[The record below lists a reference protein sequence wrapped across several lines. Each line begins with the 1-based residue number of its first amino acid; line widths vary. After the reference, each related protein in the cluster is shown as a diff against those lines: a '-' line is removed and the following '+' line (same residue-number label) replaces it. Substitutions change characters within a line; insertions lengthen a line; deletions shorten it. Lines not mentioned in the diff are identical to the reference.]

1 MVVTDPSIDPV
12 TGLPVLNP
20 SGPVQQ
26 IPLGQEVF
34 PYADLNATAQPT
46 RGPIYGD
53 DIIPTSSLITAPDD
67 QLKPRSIQS
76 TRTRELRVRE
86 AVFQNLGAAIPD
98 GTTAPIDVN
107 VIGDGGGGGGN
118 GPVAMKHYSD
128 SVTTNNGAITQSG
141 FVTAPTT
148 IWGVGYYATPGNVM
162 PVNSSYV
169 GEFWVGFGA
178 DGNLPL
184 VSPLFILPP
193 QLTYTGVDLGGSGKP
208 YVVAEV
214 WFPSGW
220 NPVNYL
226 HNGNLYIYLRGQNY
240 NLDTDVHV
248 YYT

>member
-1 MVVTDPSIDPV
+1 MVVTDPSIDPI

-98 GTTAPIDVN
+98 GTTAPVDVN
-107 VIGDGGGGGGN
+107 VVSGGGGGG
-118 GPVAMKHYSD
+118 G
-128 SVTTNNGAITQSG
+128 VTPFLPQQ
-141 FVTAPTT
+141 
-148 IWGVGYYATPGNVM
+148 IWDTLTLSTG
-162 PVNSSYV
+162 SSYNSGYQV
-169 GEFWVGFGA
+169 PPARYLIGWEFSGSPTG
-178 DGNLPL
+178 L
-184 VSPLFILPP
+184 VSPNTSAFFARLDWSSSFLHTHIGSVYPYSTDGTSPRGEPFALIKFLPMPIDTHLFPDGDATEVNVFFSPP
-193 QLTYTGVDLGGSGKP
+193 QGDISFSYTL
-208 YVVAEV
+208 
-214 WFPSGW
+214 WFS
-220 NPVNYL
+220 
-226 HNGNLYIYLRGQNY
+226 
-240 NLDTDVHV
+240 DTI
-248 YYT
+248 